1 MSLLTRDFSTLLV
14 DAKPPCL
21 SLYQPTHR
29 NHPANR
35 QDPIRFRN
43 LVKELERSLEARY
56 AADDIAQVMAPLH
69 ALADDPDFW
78 QQTLDG
84 LAVFAAPGVF
94 RHFETQRPLAELAV
108 VADSFHTKPLWR
120 LLQSLERYQV
130 LCISRQA
137 VRLYEGTRDALD
149 EVPLATGVPRTA
161 VDAIGEEQSEPH
173 HTVASYGG
181 TGAGTGAMHHGH
193 GEKSDE
199 VDQDTERFFRAVDRA
214 VLEHH
219 SRTSGLSL
227 VLAALPEHHALFHKV
242 SRNPQLLDAG
252 ITANPDAIP
261 HDELRE
267 RAWQCF
273 EPAYR
278 EQLTALGDS
287 FAGARA
293 RGLGSDDLAQVAAA
307 ASAGRVET
315 LLIESERQ
323 IPGRIDAAT
332 GQVQLADMDD
342 PTVDDLLDDLGE
354 IISRMGGKVMVLPRD
369 LMPGE
374 TGVAATYRF

>member
-1 MSLLTRDFSTLLV
+1 MTLLTRDFATLLT
-14 DAKPPCL
+14 DATPPCL

-29 NHPANR
+29 HHPANR

-43 LVKELERSLEARY
+43 LVKTLEQSMQERY
-56 AADDIAQVMAPLH
+56 ATDDIAQVVAPLR

-78 QQTLDG
+78 QTTLDG

-94 RHFETQRPLAELAV
+94 RHFETQRPLAELAIA
-108 VADSFHTKPLWR
+108 ADTFHTKPLRR

-149 EVPLATGVPRTA
+149 EVPLATGVPRT
-161 VDAIGEEQSEPH
+161 VTDALGEEESEPH

-219 SRTSGLSL
+219 SSASGLSL
-227 VLAALPEHHALFHKV
+227 VLAALPEHHALFHRV
-242 SRNPQLLDAG
+242 SRNPQLLGAG
-252 ITANPDAIP
+252 IAANPDALP

-278 EQLTALGDS
+278 EQLTALGDA

-293 RGLGSDDLAQVAAA
+293 HGRGSDDLTKVAAA
-307 ASAGRVET
+307 ASAGRIET
-315 LLIESERQ
+315 LLIESDRQ
-323 IPGRIDAAT
+323 IPGRFDAAT
-332 GQVQLADMDD
+332 GQVQLADMGD
-342 PTVDDLLDDLGE
+342 PTVDDLLDDLGAT
-354 IISRMGGKVMVLPRD
+354 ISRMGGRVMVLPRE
-369 LMPGE
+369 LMPVQ
-374 TGVAATYRF
+374 TGVAATFRY